1 MTTLLMD
8 QKKNLEKKT
17 TWDTHIR
24 FQNKPF
30 SAYEAFR
37 GSIHLLAKSLR
48 CEKGYLLQCL
58 R

>member
-1 MTTLLMD
+1 MD
-8 QKKNLEKKT
+8 QKKNLGKKKKES
-17 TWDTHIR
+17 TWDTNIR

-37 GSIHLLAKSLR
+37 GYIHLLAKSLR